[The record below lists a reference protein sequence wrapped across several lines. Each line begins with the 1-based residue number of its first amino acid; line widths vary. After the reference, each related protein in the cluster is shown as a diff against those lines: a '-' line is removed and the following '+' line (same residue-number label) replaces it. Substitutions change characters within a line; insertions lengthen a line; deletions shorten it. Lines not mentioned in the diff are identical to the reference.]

1 MRRLTTEIVV
11 VGGGATGCGI
21 VRDCAMRG
29 FKTVLLERGDIA
41 QGTSG
46 RFHGAVHSGGRYVV
60 SDPGSAAECV
70 QENSIIT
77 RVHADAVETTG
88 GFFISVEGDDP
99 EFPDRF
105 VAGAKIAGMP
115 CQEISLAQALRL
127 EPRINP
133 RTERIMSVQDATV
146 DVWKLCWGA
155 VRSAQAYGA
164 EVLTYTVLSGVE
176 VVDGRVRAVR
186 CQDRRSGEAIAI
198 DCDFLINAAGP
209 WAGQVARLAGVED
222 VDVVPG
228 RGVMVAM
235 GHRLVNRMV
244 NHLVKPAD
252 GDIVIPVHTTCV
264 IGTTDTKVDQPD
276 DLAIPR
282 VEVQKMLDCAE
293 LLVPGFRQA
302 RSMHAWAGARPLIK
316 DTRVSE
322 SDTRH
327 MSRGMSVMDHE
338 TRDGVAGLMTIGGGK
353 LTTYRLMARNVVDA
367 VCRKL
372 GQERECRTDQEAV
385 PGSESGRTH
394 RLTDRLQ
401 AGQRR
406 QGEDLTL
413 CECEQV
419 SRQALVDLLERTPQA
434 SLDDLRR
441 QTRLGMGL
449 CQGGF
454 CSWRAAGAACQS
466 GAMSPERAVAALKR
480 FLSNRWIGLWPVL
493 YGDQLKQTALN
504 QWILAGTLDLD
515 HLPESSQKVL

>member
-1 MRRLTTEIVV
+1 LTAEIVV

-29 FKTVLLERGDIA
+29 FKAVLVERGDIA

-60 SDPGSAAECV
+60 ADPGSAAECV

-77 RVHADAVETTG
+77 RIHADAVETTG
-88 GFFISVEGDDP
+88 GFFISVAGDDP

-115 CQEISLAQALRL
+115 CQELSLAEALRL

-133 RTERIMSVQDATV
+133 CTERVMSVHDATV

-155 VRSAQAYGA
+155 VRSAQAHGA
-164 EVLTYTVLSGVE
+164 QVLTYTVLTGVE
-176 VVDGRVRAVR
+176 VVSGRVQAVR
-186 CQDRRSGEAIAI
+186 CLDRRRDEEVVI
-198 DCDFLINAAGP
+198 DCDFLINASGP
-209 WAGQVARLAGVED
+209 WAGQVARLAGVDD
-222 VDVVPG
+222 VAVVPG

-264 IGTTDTKVDQPD
+264 IGTTDIKVDQPD

-282 VEVQKMLDCAE
+282 AEVQKMLDCAE

-302 RSMHAWAGARPLIK
+302 RAMHAWAGARPLIK
-316 DTRVSE
+316 DARVSE

-327 MSRGMSVMDHE
+327 MSRGMSVIDHGS
-338 TRDGVAGLMTIGGGK
+338 RDGVAGLMTIGGGK

-367 VCRKL
+367 VCRQL
-372 GQERECRTDQEAV
+372 GQERDCRTDQEAV
-385 PGSESGRTH
+385 PGSESGRTY
-394 RLTDRLQ
+394 RLASRLETN
-401 AGQRR
+401 QRR
-406 QGEDLTL
+406 DADQIV
-413 CECEQV
+413 CECELV
-419 SRQALVDLLERTPQA
+419 SARTVVDFLDQNPDA

-454 CSWRAAGAACQS
+454 CSWRAVGAACQAE
-466 GAMSPERAVAALKR
+466 AMTPERAVAALRR
-480 FLSNRWIGLWPVL
+480 FLANRWIGLWPVL

-504 QWILAGTLDLD
+504 HWILVGTLDLD
-515 HLPESSQKVL
+515 HLPQSGPTVL